1 VKLLYKIH
9 RAPTVISGKCL
20 KKLKIK
26 KTRRTVHHWLVW
38 IQKEQSQ
45 GLGLGLGGGHGGP
58 FEARDSG
65 HPETGI
71 KKSNRLPSR
80 ALDQSG
86 LGTWWVFLNKTLPS
100 LLVRRQVSR
109 WGHRSLAR
117 SLRRFCTLHRS
128 PQQLCLQQA
137 SERATRTVDE
147 HLLLFRNLSAAPGPL
162 PCNVATIEHAAG
174 LRPCSSET
182 ASTSTVKKK
191 KKPLLPRYPRS
202 VHLCLFTPVTS
213 RLLQ

>member
-1 VKLLYKIH
+1 LSGFRKR
-9 RAPTVISGKCL
+9 RAKG
-20 KKLKIK
+20 
-26 KTRRTVHHWLVW
+26 WVW
-38 IQKEQSQ
+38 V
-45 GLGLGLGGGHGGP
+45 GVGLGGGHGGP

-109 WGHRSLAR
+109 WGHRSLALYVA
-117 SLRRFCTLHRS
+117 SALCTAA
-128 PQQLCLQQA
+128 QQLCLQAAAA
-137 SERATRTVDE
+137 SERASDADGGRAFTPVSKLVCCPRP
-147 HLLLFRNLSAAPGPL
+147 SSMQ
-162 PCNVATIEHAAG
+162 CNHRARC
-174 LRPCSSET
+174 RPCSSET
-182 ASTSTVKKK
+182 EYIHGK

-202 VHLCLFTPVTS
+202 ALVLFTPATLQ
-213 RLLQ
+213 LLQYIY